1 MTKNILITGAAGT
14 IGTTLLSLLIKQDG
28 LNITAFDLKSK
39 KSTKSLNNLKNRVKI
54 IYGDISKKK
63 EIIIACKNQ
72 DIVIHLAA
80 IIPPLADD
88 HPKLANDVNV
98 EGTRNIIEAL
108 EEFSPNAF
116 FIFSSSIAIYGDR
129 IKNPDIKVT
138 DQLSPSEGDEYAL
151 TKIKAEQLIQNSKLN
166 WVIFRLTAI
175 MGSKNH
181 KVSKLMFHMPLNTP
195 IEIATPED
203 TARALVNACDHRK
216 ELNHQIFN
224 LGGGEN
230 CRILYKDLLSGSFRI
245 FGLGKLDFPENA
257 FAEKNF
263 HCGNYDDG
271 DNLEKIIHFRQDTIN
286 DYFHRLEQTNSPVK
300 KTLAQLFRKP
310 IQKWLLKQSE
320 PLNALKKNNTAL
332 ISRFFYTDK

>member
-108 EEFSPNAF
+108 EEFSPKAF
-116 FIFSSSIAIYGDR
+116 LFFSSSIAIYGDR

-203 TARALVNACDHRK
+203 TARALANACDHRE

-230 CRILYKDLLSGSFRI
+230 CRILYKELLSGSFRI
-245 FGLGKLDFPENA
+245 LGLGRLNFPEKA

-263 HCGNYDDG
+263 HCGNYVDG

-286 DYFHRLEQTNSPVK
+286 DYFYRLEQNISSVK
-300 KTLAQLFRKP
+300 KIITQLLRIP

-332 ISRFFYTDK
+332 ISRFFHAEK